1 MAAASPCSTYFAAAS
16 YMNPEDHVSIQTFRM
31 LLRSR
36 KFRSCHLW
44 GHVLRPAISDFW
56 IQADTPSGSGGCLQV
71 TKSEHP
77 PKTLSQPV
85 NTPGNEPVCPEPSE
99 LDVSGGA
106 GPQASVLRL

>member
-1 MAAASPCSTYFAAAS
+1 MS
-16 YMNPEDHVSIQTFRM
+16 
-31 LLRSR
+31 RSR
-36 KFRSCHLW
+36 LFACYYAPEKFGL
-44 GHVLRPAISDFW
+44 AIYGGMYSDQPYPIFW

-77 PKTLSQPV
+77 PKTLSQAV